1 MLGFMTPLGAAKRT
15 DDFAV
20 FSHVRAEHV
29 ALYRAILRVFTDAKA
44 AFSLHLRPSDIRVAL
59 SGHAAFDSSDAGS
72 IEAALAQ
79 LCEWGNLEAHRDTA
93 DVATVEEFYRPRF
106 LYQLTAEGEAAE
118 RALAVFYETLAQPG
132 ELQTAAL
139 EDIQRYLGELE
150 KISEEPLPD
159 EGVAHHAL
167 ILLSARFEQLTF
179 RAQTFIRDLQRRID
193 LRRIE
198 LSDFLSYKQTLID
211 HIERFIGELIVATY
225 EIAQRIQNIEKRDVN
240 RLLEVAAKRDSIDA
254 IEPTRAERF
263 TAALELWRT
272 RWAGLRSWF
281 ISEASKPSQA
291 EVLRSRAR
299 SAIPALLSGVAGI
312 NERRFRRS
320 DRVADLQTLARWF
333 AETDTDAD
341 AHRLWRAAFALS
353 PARHLHV
360 DQGTLDAWDENPV
373 PSHVS
378 WLVAEPL
385 RISPRVRRSGRHV
398 AKGPPRGVIDRS
410 REKEFLA
417 KLTRD
422 EALQVAAAQ
431 QRLATGREM
440 RLAAIGTLDSTAFD
454 LFLDLLGEA
463 LAGKLHAGDSV
474 VAYSS
479 DGALR
484 IELSPTG
491 DESNAV
497 ITTSFGVF
505 AGEDHYVTITDV
517 FAKVS
522 QAA

>member
-1 MLGFMTPLGAAKRT
+1 MKDEL
-15 DDFAV
+15 AV
-20 FSHVRAEHV
+20 FSHVRAENV
-29 ALYRAILRVFTDAKA
+29 ALYRAILRIFTDAKA
-44 AFSLHLRPSDIRVAL
+44 AFALHLRPADIRMAL
-59 SGHAAFDSSDAGS
+59 IDHSAFDSSDAGGV
-72 IEAALAQ
+72 EAALAQ

-106 LYQLTAEGEAAE
+106 LYQLTAGGEAAE
-118 RALAVFYETLAQPG
+118 RALAVFYETLEQPG

-139 EDIQRYLGELE
+139 EDILRYLGELE
-150 KISEEPLPD
+150 KISEDPLAD
-159 EGVAHHAL
+159 EGVVHHAL

-198 LSDFLSYKQTLID
+198 VSAFLSYKQTLID

-225 EIAQRIQNIEKRDVN
+225 EIAQRIHNIEKSDVS
-240 RLLEVAAKRDSIDA
+240 RLLEIAAKRESVDA

-263 TAALELWRT
+263 AVGTELWRA

-312 NERRFRRS
+312 NERRFTRS
-320 DRVADLQTLARWF
+320 DRAADLQTLAKWF

-353 PARHLHV
+353 PARHLHI
-360 DQGTLDAWDENPV
+360 DQDAMDRRDETPI
-373 PSHVS
+373 PAHVS
-378 WLVAEPL
+378 WLIAEPL

-398 AKGPPRGVIDRS
+398 AKGPPRRVIDRS
-410 REKEFLA
+410 QEKEYLA
-417 KLTRD
+417 QVARD
-422 EALQVAAAQ
+422 EAFQIAAAQ
-431 QRLATGREM
+431 QRLATGKQM
-440 RLAAIGTLDSTAFD
+440 RLSAIGTLDPTAFD

-463 LAGKLHAGDSV
+463 LAYKLHATASV

-484 IELSPTG
+484 IELSPTD
-491 DESNAV
+491 DERSAV
-497 ITTSFGVF
+497 ITTSSGVF
-505 AGEDHYVTITDV
+505 VGEDHHITITDV
-517 FAKVS
+517 FAGAS